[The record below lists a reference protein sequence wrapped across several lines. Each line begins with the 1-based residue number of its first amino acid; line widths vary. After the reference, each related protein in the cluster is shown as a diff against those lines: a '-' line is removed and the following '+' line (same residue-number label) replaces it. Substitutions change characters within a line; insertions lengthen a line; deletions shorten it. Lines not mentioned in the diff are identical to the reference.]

1 MVTDRHR
8 ETDGST
14 NNRDRGQII
23 LIGAIAVAFIILG
36 IVIVFNGVLYTE
48 TLSTGSSSQSAS
60 DAATTETEITHGIA
74 CLIERLD
81 DPANETE
88 KHINNGF
95 SDRYQDA
102 KGESKPEI
110 VNIAP
115 VDPENFGDD
124 NATVEVSY
132 NSNELDYTT
141 ILEIEEADC
150 P

>member
-1 MVTDRHR
+1 MVTDRRR

-36 IVIVFNGVLYTE
+36 IVLVFNGVLYTE

-60 DAATTETEITHGIA
+60 DAATTETEITQGIA

-88 KHINNGF
+88 DVITDDF

-102 KGESKPEI
+102 KGQSKPE
-110 VNIAP
+110 VTNIAP
-115 VDPENFGDD
+115 VEPENFGDD

-132 NSNELDYTT
+132 NSNDLEYTT
-141 ILEIEEADC
+141 TLEIEEANC

>member
-1 MVTDRHR
+1 MVTDRRR

-36 IVIVFNGVLYTE
+36 IVLVFNGVLYTE

-60 DAATTETEITHGIA
+60 NAATTETEITQGIA

-88 KHINNGF
+88 DVITDDF

-102 KGESKPEI
+102 KGESKPE
-110 VNIAP
+110 VTSIAP
-115 VDPENFGDD
+115 VEPENFGDD

-132 NSNELDYTT
+132 NSNDLEYTT
-141 ILEIEEADC
+141 TLEIEEANC